1 MQTVSSIKN
10 KKMMYEVCEFMW
22 KRELLCKNVKIINTL
37 YEHFAHNKTVEK
49 WVIYVTIFA
58 IRKTRKNEF

>member
-1 MQTVSSIKN
+1 
-10 KKMMYEVCEFMW
+10 MMYEVCEFML
-22 KRELLCKNVKIINTL
+22 KRELLCKNVKIINAL
-37 YEHFAHNKTVEK
+37 YKHFAPNKTVEK